1 MQDGAALAVVE
12 HHVCPIGSLRA
23 GALPGKRGTHRVR
36 QAEQQQRLVNQ
47 MRAKIKPDAGA
58 LPGLF
63 APARTHLRAVAV
75 EMRLQV
81 HRLAHGTAGEHSLH
95 GKEIAVPTPVL
106 KNRQQTAG
114 LLRHMGQMPRLGQ
127 RDGKGLVHHNV
138 LAGAQCGFGQR
149 RMAVVGGGNDD
160 EVDIRLHRRRFGRA
174 NHSVRPIR
182 EHRVRAVRAD
192 HVQAQAGCGV
202 DQRRVE
208 QLARIAVAH
217 QGNTQGSRWMW

>member
-1 MQDGAALAVVE
+1 
-12 HHVCPIGSLRA
+12 
-23 GALPGKRGTHRVR
+23 
-36 QAEQQQRLVNQ
+36 
-47 MRAKIKPDAGA
+47 MRTEIKPDTGA

-63 APARTHLRAVAV
+63 APACAHLWAVAV
-75 EMRLQV
+75 EMRLHV

-95 GKEIAVPTPVL
+95 GKEITVPTPVL
-106 KNRQQTAG
+106 ENRQQTPG
-114 LLRHMGQMPRLGQ
+114 LPRHVGQMPRLGQ

-138 LAGAQCGFGQR
+138 LAGAERGFGQR
-149 RMAVVGGGNDD
+149 RMAVVWGGDD
-160 EVDIRLHRRRFGRA
+160 NEVNVRVHGSRFGRA
-174 NHSVRPIR
+174 THSVRPIR

-217 QGNTQGSRWMW
+217 QGNTQGAQWMW